1 MPSYDYVCESKDKH
15 VYTEVRS
22 INEDQKITKCPECK
36 GALKRVFESTPV
48 IFAAPGFYA
57 KERKS
62 IGL

>member
-1 MPSYDYVCESKDKH
+1 MPSYEYNCENEH
-15 VYTEVRS
+15 QYIEVRS

>member
-48 IFAAPGFYA
+48 IFAAPGF
-57 KERKS
+57 
-62 IGL
+62 